1 MNANHTDDRKEKQK
15 PYQPSDAGSGK
26 NESPSKVED
35 LTKAGRKNF
44 DPNEGSD

>member
-1 MNANHTDDRKEKQK
+1 MNASHTDDTEEKQK
-15 PYQPSDAGSGK
+15 SYQRSGSESGTD
-26 NESPSKVED
+26 ESPSKVED